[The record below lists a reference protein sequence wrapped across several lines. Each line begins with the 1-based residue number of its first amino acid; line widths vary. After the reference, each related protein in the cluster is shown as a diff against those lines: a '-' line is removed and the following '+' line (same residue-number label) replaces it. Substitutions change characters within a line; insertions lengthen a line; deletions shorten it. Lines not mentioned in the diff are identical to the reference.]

1 MRAVLILERPTTIAS
16 SARDWYEQGPCPAE
30 SRENRR
36 GAGGVLQKLRRLR
49 LDAVANSAIIW
60 SRDRRR
66 AARVLAS
73 AEEPILRNGH
83 CGDLNHLI
91 KIRAALSQR
100 TLHRRAAMR

>member
-66 AARVLAS
+66 AAPVLVD
-73 AEEPILRNGH
+73 EPISRNGRR
-83 CGDLNHLI
+83 GDLNHLI
-91 KIRAALSQR
+91 RIRVALSQR